1 MAVQVPARG
10 RRLTPAARRAQI
22 LDAAMQTFAGR
33 DPASVTYE
41 EIADQAGV
49 SRALLYNYFPDRGAL
64 FDELSARN
72 GRQLRDEVR
81 EALAS
86 VHGRRDALAEAIR
99 VHLLFAQRDHDAYAS
114 ATGGPQ
120 AAIVNPAEAEL
131 VAEICEIFG
140 SGPEAQ
146 IAATGLTHAI
156 RSMTLAWAADPT
168 LDIERVDQL
177 ITTMI
182 AGAIISL
189 DNLGLHLHPTW
200 HVPDPSSSQM
210 IAAAGN

>member
-1 MAVQVPARG
+1 MAAQVPARG

-22 LDAAMQTFAGR
+22 LDAAMRTIAGR

-41 EIADQAGV
+41 EIADRAGV

-64 FDELSARN
+64 LDELSARN
-72 GRQLRDEVR
+72 GRRLRDEVR

-99 VHLLFAQRDHDAYAS
+99 VHLRFAQRDHDAYAS

-120 AAIVNPAEAEL
+120 AAIVNQAEAEL
-131 VAEICEIFG
+131 VSEVSEIFG
-140 SGPEAQ
+140 AGPEAH
-146 IAATGLTHAI
+146 IAAIGLTHAI

-168 LDIERVDQL
+168 LDVERVDQL

-182 AGAIISL
+182 AGAIESI
-189 DNLGLHLHPTW
+189 DGLGLHLHPTW
-200 HVPDPSSSQM
+200 HVPDPTTPQM